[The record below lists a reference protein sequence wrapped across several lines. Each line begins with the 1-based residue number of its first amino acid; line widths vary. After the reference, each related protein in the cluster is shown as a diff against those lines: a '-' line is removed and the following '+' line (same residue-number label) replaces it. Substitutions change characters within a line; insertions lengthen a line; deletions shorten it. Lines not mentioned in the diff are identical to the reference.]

1 MPAPGRTLVCGLFDM
16 LKRIR
21 RSDVCVGMYI
31 DDIEG
36 ADGRSLGLVKSPATV
51 ADIHQ
56 RNLFSVIIDTS
67 KGMDVGHCDD
77 RSRSGSVAS
86 EPVSSYGNLSHHE
99 VLRARKV
106 LTSTKPI
113 MGKMFSDARLGK
125 AVEFNDAAKA
135 VDQIISTLDENPI
148 ALIEVTRLRSKDENS
163 FLHSIGVSTLM
174 IHFGRWLGYDQMAIK
189 LLGVSGLVHDIGKM
203 ALPSSL
209 LQKAGDLTDDE
220 LAKVRTHPSEGH
232 ALLARHG
239 TMPNVVME
247 ICLNHHER
255 LDGTGYP
262 RGIAQDDISKA
273 VRIASIC
280 DVYDAMTTIR
290 PYKRAWSPTEA
301 FSSMFRSEGQFD
313 RRLLWQFIQCL
324 DLPGGP

>member
-1 MPAPGRTLVCGLFDM
+1 
-16 LKRIR
+16 
-21 RSDVCVGMYI
+21 MYI

-36 ADGRSLGLVKSPATV
+36 TDGRSLGLVVSRATV
-51 ADIHQ
+51 ADIHE
-56 RNLFSVIIDTS
+56 RNLFSSIIDTPR
-67 KGMDVGHCDD
+67 GRDVAVSDEQ
-77 RSRSGSVAS
+77 SAAGSVPPATLACH
-86 EPVSSYGNLSHHE
+86 GNPSRHD
-99 VLRARKV
+99 VARARRV
-106 LTSTKPI
+106 PASTKPI

-125 AVEFNDAAKA
+125 AVQFNDAAKA

-174 IHFGRWLGYDQMAIK
+174 IHFGRWLGHDPMAVR

-209 LQKAGDLTDDE
+209 LQKAGSLTGDE
-220 LAKVRTHPSEGH
+220 LAQVRTHPSEGH

-262 RGIAQDDISKA
+262 RGIAQNEISKA

-313 RRLLWQFIQCL
+313 RQLLWQFIQCL

>member
-1 MPAPGRTLVCGLFDM
+1 
-16 LKRIR
+16 
-21 RSDVCVGMYI
+21 MYI
-31 DDIEG
+31 NDIEG
-36 ADGRSLGLVKSPATV
+36 VDRRSLGLVSSRATV
-51 ADIHQ
+51 AEIHQ

-67 KGMDVGHCDD
+67 RGSDVVPSDE
-77 RSRSGSVAS
+77 RSAS
-86 EPVSSYGNLSHHE
+86 ESVPPEPLSSYGRLPRHE
-99 VLRARKV
+99 ILKARKV
-106 LTSTKPI
+106 LASTKPI

-125 AVEFNDAAKA
+125 AVQFNDAAKA
-135 VDQIISTLDENPI
+135 VDQIISTLNESPI

-174 IHFGRWLGYDQMAIK
+174 IHFGRWLGYDPMTVR

-209 LQKAGDLTDDE
+209 LQKAGPLTDDE
-220 LAKVRTHPSEGH
+220 LALVRTHPAEGF
-232 ALLARHG
+232 ALLAKHG

-262 RGIAQDDISKA
+262 RGIAQNEISKA
-273 VRIASIC
+273 VRLASIC

-313 RRLLWQFIQCL
+313 RQLLWQFIQCL
-324 DLPGGP
+324 DLPSGP